1 LKSTRLNEQGTYEVA
16 VYPISRH
23 TKDKL
28 HTIASRSRS
37 ADPRKKEAIC
47 AIIIALGNGWASKS
61 SYSKAYITCTF

>member
-1 LKSTRLNEQGTYEVA
+1 MNEQGTYEVA

-37 ADPRKKEAIC
+37 ADPRKKDVLN
-47 AIIIALGNGWASKS
+47 AIIVALGNGWAVLQFIVKH
-61 SYSKAYITCTF
+61 T